1 VGRLF
6 WTFPEG
12 LPGAGLLVM
21 RLVIAGALFVNCLE
35 AWPTATL
42 LPAVLCVAESISAVL
57 LLAGLGTPIWGAGAG
72 AIELWRAS
80 SDPADVLVHLLL
92 ATLGA
97 ALALLGPG
105 AYSVDARIF
114 GWRRIDVPDVGGR
127 TDSSR
132 KVRRRASK
140 DPSDDSN

>member
-6 WTFPEG
+6 WTFPDG
-12 LPGAGLLVM
+12 LAGTGLLVM
-21 RLVIAGALFVNCLE
+21 RLVFAGALLVNCLE
-35 AWPTATL
+35 TWPTATL
-42 LPAVLCVAESISAVL
+42 LQAVLCVAESIFAVL

-72 AIELWRAS
+72 AVELWRAS
-80 SDPADVLVHLLL
+80 SDPAEVLVHLLL